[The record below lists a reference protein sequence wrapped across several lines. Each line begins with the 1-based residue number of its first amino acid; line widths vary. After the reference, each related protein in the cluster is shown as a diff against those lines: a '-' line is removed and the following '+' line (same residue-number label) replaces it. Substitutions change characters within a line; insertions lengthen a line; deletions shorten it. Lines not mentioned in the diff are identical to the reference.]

1 MNIFLSTTN
10 HSIFDRQTISSRLI
24 IFILLASSLITLLG
38 TAYQLYTDYRR
49 DVGLIEERMVQ
60 IQSSYLRGIV
70 NSLWMTDLRQ
80 AEVLLEGVVQLP
92 DMEYVEIQSPEGVW
106 LKHGNEIEEQVLE
119 YRFPLRYL
127 HQSEEF
133 DLGELRL
140 LASLDDVYARLWD
153 KLLIILLTQA
163 IKTFLISGFIFVL
176 VQFMIT
182 RHLSSMAHYAHE
194 VTPEK
199 LDAPLILNRKQ
210 LNDELN
216 EVVVAFNRMRKS
228 LQDYYQKLRE
238 ELTRRTY
245 AEKELLYYKNKL
257 EEQVVARTN
266 ELHMANLKLHE
277 EIKERT
283 QAEKKL
289 TTSLME
295 KEVLLQE
302 VHHRVKNNM
311 QIISS
316 MLRLQFRNTKD
327 EHLESLMREL
337 QQRIHTMS
345 LVHEKLYQSTSLSH
359 IDLPDFISHLS
370 EELLTTFGIS
380 SEQVSL
386 KLDLEPMTLDVNY
399 TIPCGLIINELITN
413 SLKYA
418 FTEGRN
424 GCIEIHLKSL
434 DKKRVFLSVC
444 DDGPGLPNE
453 TSWKHSKSTGMR
465 LIHILSEQLKGEYKL
480 KNDNGTCFQLIF
492 QEENE

>member
-1 MNIFLSTTN
+1 MKAILSTRN
-10 HSIFDRQTISSRLI
+10 HRIFDRQTISSRLI

-49 DVGLIEERMVQ
+49 DVGLIEERMIQ

-92 DMEYVEIQSPEGVW
+92 DMEYIEIQSPEGVW
-106 LKHGNEIEEQVLE
+106 LKHGRVIEEQVLE
-119 YRFPLRYL
+119 YRFPLHYI
-127 HQSEEF
+127 HQAEEF

-163 IKTFLISGFIFVL
+163 IKTFLISGFILVL
-176 VQFMIT
+176 VQLLIT
-182 RHLSSMAHYAHE
+182 RHLGSMARYAHE

-199 LDAPLILNRKQ
+199 LDAPLILQRKQ
-210 LNDELN
+210 RNDELN

-228 LQDYYQKLRE
+228 LQDYYQQLRS
-238 ELTRRTY
+238 ELTRRTT
-245 AEKELLYYKNKL
+245 AEKELLDYKNKL
-257 EEQVVARTN
+257 EEQVVERTE
-266 ELHMANLKLHE
+266 ELRAANQKLQE
-277 EIKERT
+277 EINERS
-283 QAEKKL
+283 QAEKRL
-289 TTSLME
+289 TASLHE
-295 KEVLLQE
+295 KDVLLQE

-327 EHLESLMREL
+327 EHLDSLMSEL

-370 EELLTTFGIS
+370 QELLSSFGVS
-380 SEQVSL
+380 ADQVSL
-386 KLDLEPMTLDVNY
+386 KLDLEPMTLDVNCI
-399 TIPCGLIINELITN
+399 IPCGLIINELITN

-418 FTEGRN
+418 FAEERKG
-424 GCIEIHLKSL
+424 GIEIRLKMQENQ
-434 DKKRVFLSVC
+434 RVFLSVC
-444 DDGPGLPNE
+444 DDGPGIPEE
-453 TSWKHSKSTGMR
+453 TNWEHSQSTGMR
-465 LIHILSEQLKGEYKL
+465 LIHILSEQLKGEYTL
-480 KNDNGTCFQLIF
+480 KNDDGTCFELIF
-492 QEENE
+492 REKNE

>member
-1 MNIFLSTTN
+1 MKAILSTSN
-10 HSIFDRQTISSRLI
+10 HRIFDRQTISSRLI

-49 DVGLIEERMVQ
+49 DVGLIEERMIQ

-92 DMEYVEIQSPEGVW
+92 DMEYIEIQSPEGVW
-106 LKHGNEIEEQVLE
+106 LKHGRVIEEQVLE
-119 YRFPLRYL
+119 YRFPLQYI
-127 HQSEEF
+127 HQAEEF

-163 IKTFLISGFIFVL
+163 IKTFLISGFILVL
-176 VQFMIT
+176 VQLLIT
-182 RHLSSMAHYAHE
+182 RHLGSMARYAHE

-199 LDAPLILNRKQ
+199 LDAPLILQRKQ
-210 LNDELN
+210 RNDELN

-228 LQDYYQKLRE
+228 LQDYYQQLRS
-238 ELTRRTY
+238 ELTRRTT
-245 AEKELLYYKNKL
+245 AEKELLDYKNKL
-257 EEQVVARTN
+257 EEQVVERTE
-266 ELHMANLKLHE
+266 ELRAANQKLQE
-277 EIKERT
+277 EINERS
-283 QAEKKL
+283 QAEKRL
-289 TTSLME
+289 TASLHE
-295 KEVLLQE
+295 KDVLLQE

-327 EHLESLMREL
+327 EHLDSLMSEL

-370 EELLTTFGIS
+370 QELLSSFGVS
-380 SEQVSL
+380 ADQVSL
-386 KLDLEPMTLDVNY
+386 KLDLEPMTLDVNCI
-399 TIPCGLIINELITN
+399 IPCGLIINELITN

-418 FTEGRN
+418 FAEERKG
-424 GCIEIHLKSL
+424 GIEIRLKMQENQ
-434 DKKRVFLSVC
+434 RVFLSVC
-444 DDGPGLPNE
+444 DDGPGIPEE
-453 TSWKHSKSTGMR
+453 TNWEHSQSTGMR
-465 LIHILSEQLKGEYKL
+465 LIHILSEQLKGEYTL
-480 KNDNGTCFQLIF
+480 KNDDGTCFELIF
-492 QEENE
+492 REKNE

>member
-1 MNIFLSTTN
+1 
-10 HSIFDRQTISSRLI
+10 
-24 IFILLASSLITLLG
+24 
-38 TAYQLYTDYRR
+38 
-49 DVGLIEERMVQ
+49 
-60 IQSSYLRGIV
+60 
-70 NSLWMTDLRQ
+70 
-80 AEVLLEGVVQLP
+80 
-92 DMEYVEIQSPEGVW
+92 MEYVEIQSPEGVW
-106 LKHGNEIEEQVLE
+106 LKHGKEIEEQVLE

-163 IKTFLISGFIFVL
+163 IKTFLISGFILVL
-176 VQFMIT
+176 VQFLIT
-182 RHLSSMAHYAHE
+182 RHLSSMARYAHE

-199 LDAPLILNRKQ
+199 LDAPLILHRKHR
-210 LNDELN
+210 NDELN

-228 LQDYYQKLRE
+228 LQDYYQQIRE
-238 ELTRRTY
+238 ELTRRTA
-245 AEKELLYYKNKL
+245 AEKELLDYKNKL
-257 EEQVVARTN
+257 EEQVVVRTE
-266 ELHMANLKLHE
+266 ELRTANKKLHE
-277 EIKERT
+277 EVNERT
-283 QAEKKL
+283 LAEKKL
-289 TTSLME
+289 TASLQE

-327 EHLESLMREL
+327 EHLESLMSEL

-345 LVHEKLYQSTSLSH
+345 LVYEKLYQSTSLSH

-370 EELLTTFGIS
+370 QELLSSFGVS
-380 SEQVSL
+380 ADQVLL
-386 KLDLEPMTLDVNY
+386 KLDLEPMTLDVNC

-418 FTEGRN
+418 FAEGKK
-424 GCIEIHLKSL
+424 GGIEIMLKML
-434 DKKRVFLSVC
+434 EHQRVFLSVC
-444 DDGPGLPNE
+444 DDGPGLPAGTN
-453 TSWKHSKSTGMR
+453 WKHSHSSGMR

-480 KNDNGTCFQLIF
+480 KNDNGTCFELIF
-492 QEENE
+492 REENE